1 MHNFPSLFWH
11 HFTFFLLQIDEL
23 SHFTVYQDMEKDNKS
38 VPMRVFSNTMSNYT
52 IDTKTPNATT
62 SILQNVLP
70 TQAGHRHAI
79 HQRLTEIQMCPNEII
94 DLTSA
99 HATTV
104 AMVNSPLNL
113 HAQAYE
119 ISKINTTMMSVYDVN
134 KSMMNNFVEIS
145 PVVTTIG
152 SFELLKGISKGKKS
166 NLM

>member
-1 MHNFPSLFWH
+1 
-11 HFTFFLLQIDEL
+11 
-23 SHFTVYQDMEKDNKS
+23 MEKDNKS

-52 IDTKTPNATT
+52 IDTKTANATT

-70 TQAGHRHAI
+70 AQQTGHRHAI

-104 AMVNSPLNL
+104 AMVNTPLNL
-113 HAQAYE
+113 NAQVYE
-119 ISKINTTMMSVYDVN
+119 LAKINTNIMSVYDVN

-145 PVVTTIG
+145 PVVTTIAS
-152 SFELLKGISKGKKS
+152 SFDMLKGISKGKR
-166 NLM
+166 NLCGCKIYDCEQLNEVN